1 MVPSRI
7 DILKNLQ
14 AEVLNMQGFKPSSTN
29 AMLDSKLGTIR
40 DAFPNRSFPTCAVH
54 EFLSD
59 SKESNTVTSGFIAG
73 LLSALMGN
81 AGATLWISSS
91 RTLFPPALKSFG
103 IAPDKFIFLDLKKES
118 DVIWAMDEALKCG
131 ALTSVVGEIKKIS
144 FMESRRLQ
152 LAVEK
157 SNVTGFI
164 VRANAKNL
172 TTTACVS
179 RWKISSLPSELHDGL
194 PGVGYPKWKVE
205 LLRIR
210 NGQPGVWDIQWRH
223 GKFKFVEP
231 FQAAPL
237 EQQKQAG

>member
-1 MVPSRI
+1 
-7 DILKNLQ
+7 
-14 AEVLNMQGFKPSSTN
+14 
-29 AMLDSKLGTIR
+29 LDSKLGTIR
-40 DAFPNRSFPTCAVH
+40 DAFPNRSFPTGAVH

-59 SKESNTVTSGFIAG
+59 SKENTTVTSGFIAG

-103 IAPDKFIFLDLKKES
+103 IAPDQFIFLDLKKEA
-118 DVIWAMDEALKCG
+118 DVIWAMDEALKCE

-144 FMESRRLQ
+144 FSESRRLQ

-164 VRANAKNL
+164 VRNHARNL

-179 RWKISSLPSELHDGL
+179 RWKISSLPSELPDDL
-194 PGVGYPKWKVE
+194 PGVGYPQWKVE

-210 NGQPGVWDIQWRH
+210 NGKPGVWDIQWRH
-223 GKFKFVEP
+223 GRFKLVEQ
-231 FQAAPL
+231 FQATPI
-237 EQQKQAG
+237 EQQKKAG